1 MRSSRKESFAQIRRS
16 FLTFLILLLYFA
28 YLLNL
33 IFTIFSYSNQFESL
47 GDYLAAR
54 KLEPNYTLVE
64 NFNYQAEDSVD
75 TTAKEDKKA
84 FEADRDEYLHELID
98 VKQDLT
104 AYVPYQDKLI
114 VIGHLPEEFISEN
127 LEIPDKAV
135 LALKGKKVRAESLE
149 WSDAEEDQANTP
161 INTLFL
167 EDLPLQTYDFQKSY
181 LAIPYDFIDLEKTP
195 VILTNYTHFRDALV
209 PKVAFNELNIR
220 AMTLN
225 TAKKDV
231 AKSIN
236 EINAQGFLRLKPQT
250 VKAWRQVNFAST
262 MTFYQVILFLI
273 IFTILSLMTFHILM
287 KDTIKK
293 QLKRLSIYYIS
304 GSSLKYLRNIEMRYV
319 VLILIPG
326 LIFVLIKTATIQFL
340 DFSASEK
347 VFIKYFLPVL
357 IVFICLLL
365 YFFNKFIK
373 KNINEERIA
382 KKIKTND

>member
-1 MRSSRKESFAQIRRS
+1 M
-16 FLTFLILLLYFA
+16 
-28 YLLNL
+28 
-33 IFTIFSYSNQFESL
+33 
-47 GDYLAAR
+47 
-54 KLEPNYTLVE
+54 
-64 NFNYQAEDSVD
+64 
-75 TTAKEDKKA
+75 
-84 FEADRDEYLHELID
+84 
-98 VKQDLT
+98 
-104 AYVPYQDKLI
+104 
-114 VIGHLPEEFISEN
+114 
-127 LEIPDKAV
+127 
-135 LALKGKKVRAESLE
+135 
-149 WSDAEEDQANTP
+149 
-161 INTLFL
+161 FL
-167 EDLPLQTYDFQKSY
+167 EDLPLQTYDYQKSY
-181 LAIPYDFIDLEKTP
+181 LAIPYAFINLEKTP
-195 VILTNYTHFRDALV
+195 VIITSYTHFRDALV

-225 TAKKDV
+225 TAKQDV
-231 AKSIN
+231 AKTIN

-250 VKAWRQVNFAST
+250 VKEWRQVNFAST

-287 KDTIKK
+287 KDTIQK

-304 GSSLKYLRNIEMRYV
+304 GASLKYLRNIEMRYV

-382 KKIKTND
+382 KKIKSND